1 MHYSGAAVSVTD
13 GMAAAA
19 LASDTGGSIRA
30 EALCGLTGFKPS
42 GAHIPLQ
49 GAASLTRLMDSA
61 GPIGSSVTCCALMD
75 AVLRDDV
82 GGPALQGGAPVENL
96 RLKEL
101 RVDGEADKRSR
112 SALKKISASA

>member
-30 EALCGLTGFKPS
+30 PAAVCGLTGFKPS

-49 GAASLTRLMDSA
+49 GAASLARLMDSA

-75 AVLRDDV
+75 AVLRDV
-82 GGPALQGGAPVENL
+82 AVAGGC
-96 RLKEL
+96 
-101 RVDGEADKRSR
+101 DG
-112 SALKKISASA
+112 